1 MTDEN
6 NHFRLTSIVYKT
18 GTWCYIFFSKK
29 IYIFFYLLYYYK
41 VEGIYFLSW
50 KKKYNVR
57 CLWPQLIKLNTTVT
71 ESHYGDVSVRAILSV
86 PKGADDFIQGWLDT
100 VSNLSLSIVVCSFI
114 NNIGNIWQI
123 QSSYNVY
130 TGTCV
135 LNKAIFCFL
144 NFIQL

>member
-1 MTDEN
+1 M
-6 NHFRLTSIVYKT
+6 K
-18 GTWCYIFFSKK
+18 
-29 IYIFFYLLYYYK
+29 
-41 VEGIYFLSW
+41 

-71 ESHYGDVSVRAILSV
+71 ESHYADVSVRAILSV
-86 PKGADDFIQGWLDT
+86 PKGADDFIQGLLDT
-100 VSNLSLSIVVCSFI
+100 VRNLSLSIVVCSFI

-123 QSSYNVY
+123 QSSYN